1 MPPQESSID
10 SIEIVVSLV
19 NAAKT
24 NTNCVVQM
32 QTRLL
37 EDAGIDSLRLM
48 ELIETVQQQ
57 CNISLL
63 PHDFSVENFET
74 VNSVVLLVRSR
85 VKP

>member
-1 MPPQESSID
+1 MRESTTD
-10 SIEIVVSLV
+10 PVDTVVGLV

-24 NTNCVVQM
+24 NANCEVRLE
-32 QTRLL
+32 TRLL

-57 CNISLL
+57 CNLCLL

-74 VNSVVLLVRSR
+74 VSSVVALVRARLKS
-85 VKP
+85 